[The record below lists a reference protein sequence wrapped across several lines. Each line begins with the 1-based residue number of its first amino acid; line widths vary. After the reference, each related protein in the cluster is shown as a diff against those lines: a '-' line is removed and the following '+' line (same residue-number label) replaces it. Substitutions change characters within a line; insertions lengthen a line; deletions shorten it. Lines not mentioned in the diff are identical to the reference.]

1 MLQLSR
7 AHRLEIT
14 VESWDRY
21 YHRSDHRSQITPEL
35 RNEYLPSGTNPYSH
49 THRHTHTRY
58 ANNHPFDSTVGSS
71 FNDIIVC
78 SGWDREMLWSTMKV
92 AACLPSNSGHKSWNS
107 LSWSTLTMP
116 AFRMI
121 SFIIAIALCTSH
133 STAFKLLGMPR
144 FLQKSSPPVAS
155 SVAGHEITP
164 TSSPK
169 KDLATIGIPQSRE
182 LLKISDK
189 NFSAN
194 ILESEGLSI
203 VFFTRWVLR
212 RAILRSQKWLLRW
225 RWYDNFEVA
234 NFFSS
239 LYNTLQHLVWA
250 LPKHA
255 EEFGKLQRR
264 LFGKL

>member
-1 MLQLSR
+1 MKIYQVGPTR
-7 AHRLEIT
+7 T
-14 VESWDRY
+14 
-21 YHRSDHRSQITPEL
+21 
-35 RNEYLPSGTNPYSH
+35 
-49 THRHTHTRY
+49 HTHTHTLR
-58 ANNHPFDSTVGSS
+58 NQPPIRFDSGFQLQWHHCLFWLGSR
-71 FNDIIVC
+71 DVIVHNESC
-78 SGWDREMLWSTMKV
+78 SQST
-92 AACLPSNSGHKSWNS
+92 SGSDHKTWNH

-121 SFIIAIALCTSH
+121 SFIIAIALYVSH

-155 SVAGHEITP
+155 SVAGHEITA

-225 RWYDNFEVA
+225 RWYDNVEVA

-239 LYNTLQHLVWA
+239 LYDTSQHLVWA

-264 LFGKL
+264 VFGKL